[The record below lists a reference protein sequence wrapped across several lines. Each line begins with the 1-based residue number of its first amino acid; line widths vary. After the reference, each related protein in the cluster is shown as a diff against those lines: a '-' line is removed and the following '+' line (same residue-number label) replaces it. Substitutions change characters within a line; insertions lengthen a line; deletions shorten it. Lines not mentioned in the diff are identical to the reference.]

1 MKINY
6 FVLILASIFAISFYS
21 CNNTSEKSKS
31 SVKIETE
38 ADTIAYAL
46 GNSMGNSLITQFPD
60 LDPAIIAQALED
72 VYNEKENNL
81 FEGPQESNAAIRT
94 YLQKETARQG
104 VENLKKSQDFLEE
117 NAKREE
123 VKVTESGLQYEVIEE
138 GDGPKPTAEDRVR
151 VHYHGTTIDGE
162 VFDSSVERGEPTEF
176 PLNGVIKGW
185 TEGIQ
190 LMPVGSKYT
199 FYIPSE
205 LAYGERGAQGAIEPN
220 SALIFEVELIDI
232 VEEDKE

>member
-6 FVLILASIFAISFYS
+6 YVLILASIFAMSFFS
-21 CNNTSEKSKS
+21 CNNTAEKSKND
-31 SVKIETE
+31 VKFETE

-46 GNSMGNSLITQFPD
+46 GNSMGNSLIQQFPD
-60 LDPAIIAQALED
+60 IDPEIIAQALVD
-72 VYNEKENNL
+72 VYNETESNL
-81 FEGPQESNAAIRT
+81 FESPKESNAAIRT
-94 YLQKETARQG
+94 YLQKASAKKG
-104 VENLKKSQDFLEE
+104 AENLKKSQEFLKE
-117 NAKREE
+117 NANREE
-123 VKVTESGLQYEVIEE
+123 VKMTESGLQYEVIEE
-138 GDGPKPTAEDRVR
+138 GNGAKPTAEDRVR

-162 VFDSSVERGEPTEF
+162 VFDSSVDRGEPAEF

-190 LMPVGSKYT
+190 LMTVGSKYK

-205 LAYGERGAQGAIEPN
+205 LAYGERGAQGAIGPN
-220 SALIFEVELIDI
+220 SALIFEVELLDI

>member
-6 FVLILASIFAISFYS
+6 FVLIIAVLFTVSFYS
-21 CNNTSEKSKS
+21 CNNEAGKSTNN
-31 SVKIETE
+31 VKIETE

-72 VYNEKENNL
+72 VYNETENDL

-94 YLQKETARQG
+94 YLQKKSERQG
-104 VENLKKSQDFLEE
+104 AENLKKSQEFLLE

-123 VKVTESGLQYEVIEE
+123 VKMTDSGLQYEVIEE
-138 GDGPKPTAEDRVR
+138 GNGPKPTAEDRVR

-162 VFDSSVERGEPTEF
+162 VFDSSVDRGEPAEF

-190 LMPVGSKYT
+190 LMQVGSKYK

-205 LAYGERGAQGAIEPN
+205 LAYGERGSQGTIEPN
-220 SALIFEVELIDI
+220 SALIFEVELLEI
-232 VEEDKE
+232 VDDKE